1 MSETLVI
8 LLSIGY
14 FLATLSLIAA
24 VIFLI
29 VVVVELRRGINAF
42 KEFLISTKI
51 KLEPVLDEAHESI
64 KGVRSCIDNVNEV
77 TEKTRLLSETVEKFI
92 LIVSEFI
99 STFDKV
105 KSAVSLKRSALKTAI
120 RVAASVFIENLK
132 KRR

>member
-51 KLEPVLDEAHESI
+51 KLEPAIDDAHASI
-64 KGVRSCIDNVNEV
+64 KGIRSSIDNVNEV
-77 TEKTRLLSETVEKFI
+77 TEKIRLLSETVE
-92 LIVSEFI
+92 
-99 STFDKV
+99 
-105 KSAVSLKRSALKTAI
+105 
-120 RVAASVFIENLK
+120 NLF
-132 KRR
+132 

>member
-64 KGVRSCIDNVNEV
+64 KEVRSYIDNVNEV
-77 TEKTRLLSETVEKFI
+77 TEKIRLLSETVEKFI

>member
-29 VVVVELRRGINAF
+29 VVAVELRRGINAF

-51 KLEPVLDEAHESI
+51 KLEPAIDDAHASI
-64 KGVRSCIDNVNEV
+64 KGIRSSIDNVNEV
-77 TEKTRLLSETVEKFI
+77 TEKIRLLSETVEKFI

-120 RVAASVFIENLK
+120 RVATSVFIENLK

>member
-51 KLEPVLDEAHESI
+51 KLEPAIDDAHASI
-64 KGVRSCIDNVNEV
+64 KGIRSSIDNVNEV
-77 TEKTRLLSETVEKFI
+77 TEKIRLLSETVEKFI

>member
-29 VVVVELRRGINAF
+29 VVVVEFRRGINAF

-51 KLEPVLDEAHESI
+51 KLEPAIDDAHASI
-64 KGVRSCIDNVNEV
+64 KGIRSSIDNVNEV
-77 TEKTRLLSETVEKFI
+77 TEKIRLLSETVEKFI

>member
-1 MSETLVI
+1 MSETLII

-51 KLEPVLDEAHESI
+51 KLEPAIDDAHASI
-64 KGVRSCIDNVNEV
+64 KGIRSSIDNVNEV
-77 TEKTRLLSETVEKFI
+77 TEKIRLLSETVEKFI